1 MWVASFSSQLWFEMK
16 GREGGKN
23 PFCNC
28 VFDFLSSITQKI
40 VAAKPHSPLYF
51 KYENANMYTSENT
64 VSKKETNLSAS
75 SWLILLARKL

>member
-16 GREGGKN
+16 GSGKN

-28 VFDFLSSITQKI
+28 VFDFLSITQKI
-40 VAAKPHSPLYF
+40 VAASKTPLYF

-64 VSKKETNLSAS
+64 ASKKRPILAS
-75 SWLILLARKL
+75 SWLILLVRKFKYDN